1 MLRGLFLV
9 GLLGWASA
17 CAPSLKPEDDG
28 GTGGGGPPGGAKIE
42 TTDNGDGTF
51 TTVVDATSETDYVY
65 FDFESQGEKTVE
77 LPLNST
83 DWDIGFR
90 RHLIPTNGG
99 ISGPGGVMVAPLEG
113 DLFAETTDAPT
124 TGYLTDAEDPPED
137 GDEDPDFVFN
147 AIETSWFR
155 YNPSDHTL
163 SPAERTYVV
172 RTVEG
177 RHYKFRVLDYY
188 DAVGTAGHL
197 TFSWGEIGPPSTP
210 DSFTVDASGGI
221 VYLSIAEGGAVSVS
235 DPATSST
242 WDLALDANTL
252 IRTNGGTSGAGFG
265 GARVTDAETDYDA
278 LTSTSTVGF
287 TVDSMIV
294 PPGPPGQPDTSGHAE
309 MNLWY
314 DYDPKSHKVTTRGEI
329 YVVRAADGTYGKFQI
344 VYFADGVYELRLAP
358 IARLVTD
365 ESSTIDASSDWTYFS
380 FRLGEVVSPDDPAT
394 SGDWD
399 LALNGLR
406 LQTNSGTSGAGDGG
420 ALDPSE
426 TQLSDVLIAPASGY
440 AADELLSIDDDD
452 FSGSPVLNPW
462 YETATTTPLD
472 QAFLLRTADGG
483 FVKLKIDGFG
493 AGVYS
498 IDWAYAGAGLMDFG
512 DD

>member
-1 MLRGLFLV
+1 MLRALFLV
-9 GLLGWASA
+9 GLVGWMG

-28 GTGGGGPPGGAKIE
+28 GTGGGGPPGDAKIE

-65 FDFESQGEKTVE
+65 FDFESQSEKSVE

-113 DLFAETTDAPT
+113 DRLADLSDAPA
-124 TGYLTDAEDPPED
+124 TGYLTDVDDPPED

-163 SPAERTYVV
+163 SPADLTYVV

-177 RHYKFRVLDYY
+177 RHYKVRIADYY
-188 DAVGTAGHL
+188 DGVGTAAHL
-197 TFSWGEIGPPSTP
+197 TFTWGEIGPPATA
-210 DSFTVDASGGI
+210 DSFTVDTSAGI
-221 VYLSIAEGGAVSVS
+221 VYLSVAEGGPVSVS
-235 DPATSST
+235 DPATSSS
-242 WDLALDANTL
+242 WDLALDASTL
-252 IRTNGGTSGAGFG
+252 IRTNGGTSGAGLG
-265 GARVTDAETDYDA
+265 GARVAGEGAVYEE
-278 LTSTSTVGF
+278 LSSTPTVGF

-314 DYDPKSHKVTTRGEI
+314 DYDPKSHKVTTRGEV
-329 YVVRAADGTYGKFQI
+329 YVVRTADGGYGKFQI

-358 IARLVTD
+358 IARVVTD
-365 ESSTIDASSDWTYFS
+365 ETSSIDASSGFTYFS
-380 FRLGEVVSPDDPAT
+380 FRLGAVVDPDDP
-394 SGDWD
+394 SMSSEWD
-399 LALNGLR
+399 LALSGLE
-406 LQTNSGTSGAGDGG
+406 LQTNSGTSGSGNGG

-426 TQLSDVLIAPASGY
+426 ALLSDILIAPASGY
-440 AADELLSIDDDD
+440 APDEALSINNDD

-462 YETATTTPLD
+462 YQAATTTPLD

-483 FVKLKIDGFG
+483 FVKLKIGAFG

-498 IDWAYAGAGLMDFG
+498 IDWAYAGAGLVDFG
-512 DD
+512 DN